1 VLREVADIFDL
12 LGLSCVAQTKVGE
25 ITYGQQRLLE
35 VALALALRPKVL
47 LLDEPLGA
55 LDQKLRREMQLELKR
70 LQRTLGITFVFVTH
84 DQEEALT
91 MSDRIAVMNRG
102 KVEQLDTAEQV
113 FERPRTRFVAEFMGA
128 ANFMGDDAGRRF
140 VVRPE
145 KLRLS
150 KAPIAGLS
158 CVEVTVDER
167 SYQGLSTVWTLLTA
181 EGLKLTAYEQNVG
194 SADAPRLAA
203 GSRAFA
209 CWHANHAVVLDSSE
223 GGAG

>member
-1 VLREVADIFDL
+1 
-12 LGLSCVAQTKVGE
+12 
-25 ITYGQQRLLE
+25 
-35 VALALALRPKVL
+35 
-47 LLDEPLGA
+47 
-55 LDQKLRREMQLELKR
+55 
-70 LQRTLGITFVFVTH
+70 
-84 DQEEALT
+84 
-91 MSDRIAVMNRG
+91 
-102 KVEQLDTAEQV
+102 
-113 FERPRTRFVAEFMGA
+113 MGA
-128 ANFMGDDAGRRF
+128 ANFMNEGGRRF

-150 KAPIAGLS
+150 TAPTAGMS